1 MLFRSIFYY
10 LFYLFN
16 AISIFVTIAVKVTK
30 ASLKLLKIGILILP
44 NFKTNLLFLKKSKVL
59 YLNKLI
65 KTIKKLFKMIFI
77 GALKIVWIKLSKLE
91 L

>member
-1 MLFRSIFYY
+1 M
-10 LFYLFN
+10 
-16 AISIFVTIAVKVTK
+16 KVTK